1 MNEKELDIIKQAI
14 INENEGYQFY
24 KMAASQSD
32 SEGEEDSFMKL
43 ANEELEH
50 IKYLKELYEKI
61 KGDSDKELSIFDI
74 TPPDSPNIFS
84 WENVSREKGD
94 MALSVF
100 SIGIKMEKESVDFY
114 KEAAEKTENDEAKE
128 LYEILIDWEYQH
140 LRDFE
145 GQYDMLKEDWWNEQG
160 FAPF

>member
-1 MNEKELDIIKQAI
+1 MNKKELEIIKKAL

-24 KMAASQSD
+24 KMAASQSN

-43 ANEELEH
+43 ANEELDH
-50 IKYLKELYEKI
+50 IKYLKELYEKL
-61 KGDSDKELSIFDI
+61 KGDSEKELSIFDI
-74 TPPDSPNIFS
+74 TPPDSPEIFS
-84 WENVSREKGD
+84 WENVSREKGE

-114 KEAAEKTENDEAKE
+114 KEAAKETDNEEAKK

-145 GQYDMLKEDWWNEQG
+145 KQYDMLKKDWWNEQG

>member
-1 MNEKELDIIKQAI
+1 MNEKEMEIIKEAL

-24 KMAASQSD
+24 KMAASQSET
-32 SEGEEDSFMKL
+32 EGEKDSFLKL
-43 ANEELEH
+43 ADEELKH
-50 IKYLKELYEKI
+50 IEYLKELYEKM
-61 KGDSDKELSIFDI
+61 KDKTDKELSIFDI
-74 TPPDSPNIFS
+74 TPPDSPQIFN
-84 WENVSREKGD
+84 WDNVSREKGN

-114 KEAAEKTENDEAKE
+114 KEAAEKTDNEEAKK
-128 LYEILIDWEYQH
+128 LYNILIDWEYQH

-145 GQYDMLKEDWWNEQG
+145 KQYDMLKEDWWNEQG

>member
-1 MNEKELDIIKQAI
+1 LDKAEKEIIKKAL

-24 KMAASQSD
+24 KMAASQS
-32 SEGEEDSFMKL
+32 ETEEENDSFMKL
-43 ANEELEH
+43 AKEELKH
-50 IKYLKELYEKI
+50 IEYLKELYEKM
-61 KGDSDKELSIFDI
+61 KNNSEDELSIFDI
-74 TPPDSPNIFS
+74 TPPDSPQIFN
-84 WENVSREKGD
+84 WENVSKEKGD

-114 KEAAEKTENDEAKE
+114 KNAAKETNNEEAKK
-128 LYEILIDWEYQH
+128 LYETLIDWEYQH

-145 GQYDMLKEDWWNEQG
+145 KQYDMLKDDWWNEQG

>member
-1 MNEKELDIIKQAI
+1 MNEKEIEIIKEAL

-24 KMAASQSD
+24 KMAASQSET
-32 SEGEEDSFMKL
+32 EGEKDSFLKL
-43 ANEELEH
+43 ADEELKH
-50 IKYLKELYEKI
+50 IEYLKELYEKM
-61 KGDSDKELSIFDI
+61 KDKTDKELSIFDI
-74 TPPDSPNIFS
+74 TPPDSPQIFN
-84 WENVSREKGD
+84 WDNVSREKGN

-114 KEAAEKTENDEAKE
+114 KEAAEKTDNEEAKK
-128 LYEILIDWEYQH
+128 LYNILIDWEYQH

-145 GQYDMLKEDWWNEQG
+145 KQYDMLKEDWWNEQG

>member
-1 MNEKELDIIKQAI
+1 MEIIKEAL

-24 KMAASQSD
+24 KMAASQSET
-32 SEGEEDSFMKL
+32 EGEKDSFLKL
-43 ANEELEH
+43 ADEELKH
-50 IKYLKELYEKI
+50 IEYLKELYEKM
-61 KGDSDKELSIFDI
+61 KDKTDKELSIFDI
-74 TPPDSPNIFS
+74 TPPDSPQIFN
-84 WENVSREKGD
+84 WDNVSREKGN

-114 KEAAEKTENDEAKE
+114 KEAAEKTDNEEAKK
-128 LYEILIDWEYQH
+128 LYNILIDWEYQH

-145 GQYDMLKEDWWNEQG
+145 KQYDMLKEDWWNEQG